1 MHIMKAIVL
10 AFTLK
15 DQDFEKIKFQIS
27 KIKERVGKDVIL
39 IHGFMP
45 AEVARQKGFPT
56 HVSNCLNKHFP
67 VQLNMYNKG
76 TLRTQMAVIA
86 SKLDADVYVIGNV
99 TGGVSEEVNLYREF
113 NRNIRYFSL

>member
-1 MHIMKAIVL
+1 MTAIVI

-15 DQDFEKIKFQIS
+15 NQDLKKIEKQIS
-27 KIKERVGKDVIL
+27 EIKKRVGENVIL

-45 AEVARQKGFPT
+45 EGEAQKKGFPT
-56 HVSNCLNKHFP
+56 HVSDCLNKYFP

-113 NRNIRYFSL
+113 NRNIRYFGL